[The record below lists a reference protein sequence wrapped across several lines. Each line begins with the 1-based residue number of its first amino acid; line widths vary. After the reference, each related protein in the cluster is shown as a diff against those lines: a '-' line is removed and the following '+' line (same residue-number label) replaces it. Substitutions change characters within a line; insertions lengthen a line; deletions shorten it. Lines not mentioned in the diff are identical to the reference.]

1 MRAPNAVPNAPAPG
15 PLAAHVDA
23 RTQAAAG
30 EPLVRFVGV
39 QKTYDGLQLVVR
51 QLDLAIQRGEFLT
64 LLGPSGSGKTTTLM
78 MLAGF
83 ESPTAGDILLDGKP
97 ITRTPP
103 HKRNFGMVFQNYA
116 LFPHLTVSQNVAYP
130 LTVRKV
136 AKTEA
141 AQRVAR
147 ALDMV
152 RLKGMDG
159 RLPSQLSGGQQ
170 QRVAL
175 ARALVFEPQLVLMD
189 EPLGA
194 LDKQLREHMQIEL
207 KELHRQLGVTF
218 VYVTHDQ
225 GEALTM
231 SDRVAVFNDGA
242 IQQVDDVEHMYEA
255 PANRFVASFIGDS
268 TMLRGTVRAAQV
280 DNDSDRCGIVLVD
293 GRVLTGL
300 NVNGAAVGT
309 PVEACIRPERIVV
322 HTHAPSDRG
331 NVLQAQVE
339 NVIYF
344 GDHLRLLC
352 GIGEGQSAATV
363 KLPLSAPQVPLTGQ
377 DVWLELAP
385 GLTRIYA

>member
-1 MRAPNAVPNAPAPG
+1 MKWDVAIRKTMGSGAGRFELDVSFASSVDRLVLFG
-15 PLAAHVDA
+15 PSGAGKTLTLKAIAGLLRPDA
-23 RTQAAAG
+23 GSIRMAGATLFDAAAG
-30 EPLVRFVGV
+30 VDTP
-39 QKTYDGLQLVVR
+39 
-51 QLDLAIQRGEFLT
+51 ARGRDCGYL
-64 LLGPSGSGKTTTLM
+64 
-78 MLAGF
+78 
-83 ESPTAGDILLDGKP
+83 
-97 ITRTPP
+97 
-103 HKRNFGMVFQNYA
+103 FQEYA
-116 LFPHLTVSQNVAYP
+116 LFPHLTVRQNVAFGLDAGLRNP
-130 LTVRKV
+130 RRNGGG
-136 AKTEA
+136 A
-141 AQRVAR
+141 AAERWLDTLELR
-147 ALDMV
+147 ALAARYPD
-152 RLKGMDG
+152 
-159 RLPSQLSGGQQ
+159 QLSGGQR

-175 ARALVFEPQLVLMD
+175 ARAMVFEPRIMLMD
-189 EPLGA
+189 EPLSA

-231 SDRVAVFNDGA
+231 SDRVAVFNEGA
-242 IQQVDDVEHMYEA
+242 IQQIDAVEHMYEA

-280 DNDSDRCGIVLVD
+280 DGDEERCGIVLTD

-322 HTHAPSDRG
+322 HAAPNGERG

-363 KLPLSAPQVPLTGQ
+363 KLPLAVAQVPRVGQ
-377 DVWLELAP
+377 AVWLELAP
-385 GLTRIYA
+385 ELTRIYA

>member
-1 MRAPNAVPNAPAPG
+1 MPTAPAPG
-15 PLAAHVDA
+15 PLPAHADA

-30 EPLVRFVGV
+30 EP
-39 QKTYDGLQLVVR
+39 

-136 AKTEA
+136 AKIEA

-280 DNDSDRCGIVLVD
+280 DNDTDRCGIVLVD

-322 HTHAPSDRG
+322 HTHAQSDRG

-377 DVWLELAP
+377 DIWLELAP